1 VFGGWLPSN
10 KIEWFPCSVKI
21 FLALFGPL
29 VRLDPDALGLWVDVV
44 AVGVVGENGIE
55 EGPASA
61 IWGSSYSSAAF
72 VSVGLI
78 VMVSKVNS
86 ALPAG
91 EAYRADPPIKFR

>member
-1 VFGGWLPSN
+1 MPSN

-29 VRLDPDALGLWVDVV
+29 VRLDPDSLGLWVDVV

-72 VSVGLI
+72 VSIGLMAMVTQSI
-78 VMVSKVNS
+78 VLYQPVK
-86 ALPAG
+86 PI
-91 EAYRADPPIKFR
+91 EADPPKSY

>member
-1 VFGGWLPSN
+1 LPSN

-29 VRLDPDALGLWVDVV
+29 VRRDPDALGLWVGVV
-44 AVGVVGENGIE
+44 AVGVVGENGID

-61 IWGSSYSSAAF
+61 IWGSSYSSAAL
-72 VSVGLI
+72 VSTGLI
-78 VMVSKVNS
+78 AMVIKANS

-91 EAYRADPPIKFR
+91 EFYRTDPPIKCQ